1 MPFSLSSTS
10 VLRDPRGVALLLA
23 ATLTTMANA
32 TISPALAG
40 LELRFADHPH
50 VEMLTRLLV
59 PAPSIS
65 VVLFAPFVGILADR
79 VGRRALLL
87 LGVVLFVVSGLA
99 GVVLPDLNSIFASR
113 LMMGVAVALIM
124 TAQTALIG
132 DYFEGDQRQQ
142 LMGLQ
147 ISARNFGGFV
157 AIFLAGLLASIAPQ
171 YAFLLYGLA
180 ALFLPLM
187 WWVIADPQ
195 RLSAAQQAA
204 NDRAMPAPVAGWQL
218 VLFAMILLQTLT
230 SMIFFVMPT
239 QLPFFLQSMGLDAAL
254 ATGNALGALTISGGI
269 AALLYARLHKK
280 VGAAGTLGLGY
291 GFMAAGFFVLAFATG
306 FWSVFAG
313 ATLVGW
319 GFASVMPNF
328 VSIALKVTPAQHRGR
343 AGGLLTMSVFLGQII
358 SPFASMALITQFG
371 FSGLYG
377 LIALVLALF
386 AVAGLAWTIIL
397 RAGKS
402 LLAQ

>member
-1 MPFSLSSTS
+1 MPFSQSFPS
-10 VLRDPRGVALLLA
+10 VLRDPRGIALLLA

-40 LELRFADHPH
+40 LELRFADHPQ
-50 VEMLTRLLV
+50 VELLTRLLV

-79 VGRRALLL
+79 FGRRLLL
-87 LGVVLFVVSGLA
+87 LAGVMLFVLSGLA
-99 GVVLPDLNSIFASR
+99 GAILPDLNSIFASR
-113 LMMGVAVALIM
+113 LVMGVAVALIM

-157 AIFLAGLLASIAPQ
+157 AIFLAGLLAAIAPE

-187 WWVIADPQ
+187 WRVIVDPP
-195 RLSAAQQAA
+195 RLSAAQWAA
-204 NDRAMPAPVAGWQL
+204 DANARPAPQLGWQL
-218 VLFAMILLQTLT
+218 VLLGMILLQMLT
-230 SMIFFVMPT
+230 SLIFFVMPT
-239 QLPFFLQSMGLDAAL
+239 QLPFFLKSLGLDPAL
-254 ATGNALGALTISGGI
+254 ATGNVLGALTISGGI
-269 AALLYARLHKK
+269 AALLYARLHKRI
-280 VGAAGTLGLGY
+280 GAAGTLGLGY
-291 GFMAAGFFVLAFATG
+291 GIMAAGFLVLMAAPGFWLAFA
-306 FWSVFAG
+306 G
-313 ATLVGW
+313 AILVGW

-328 VSIALKVTPAQHRGR
+328 VAIALKITPAQHRGR

-358 SPFASMALITQFG
+358 SPFASMALISQFG
-371 FSGLYG
+371 FAGLYG
-377 LIALVLALF
+377 SIAALLLVFALCGAGRALMIRHTAPPLA
-386 AVAGLAWTIIL
+386 
-397 RAGKS
+397 S
-402 LLAQ
+402 

>member
-79 VGRRALLL
+79 LGRRALLL

-113 LMMGVAVALIM
+113 LIMGVAVALIM

-132 DYFEGDQRQQ
+132 DYFEGEQRQQ

-157 AIFLAGLLASIAPQ
+157 AIFFAGLLASIAPQ

-187 WWVIADPQ
+187 WRVIVDPQ

-204 NDRAMPAPVAGWQL
+204 NDRVMPAPVAGWQL
-218 VLFAMILLQTLT
+218 VLFAMILLQMLT

-239 QLPFFLQSMGLDAAL
+239 QLPFFLQSLGLDAAL

-269 AALLYARLHKK
+269 AALLYARLHKRI
-280 VGAAGTLGLGY
+280 GAAGTLGLGY
-291 GFMAAGFFVLAFATG
+291 GFMGAGFLVLAFATG

-328 VSIALKVTPAQHRGR
+328 VSIALKVTSAQHRGR

-371 FSGLYG
+371 FAGLYG
-377 LIALVLALF
+377 LIALVLAVF
-386 AVAGLAWTIIL
+386 AVAGFARAIIL

-402 LLAQ
+402 LLVQ

>member
-1 MPFSLSSTS
+1 MPFSLSATS

-79 VGRRALLL
+79 LGRRALLL

-113 LMMGVAVALIM
+113 LIMGVAVALIM

-132 DYFEGDQRQQ
+132 DYFEGEQRQQ

-187 WWVIADPQ
+187 WRVIVDPQ

-218 VLFAMILLQTLT
+218 VLFAMILLQMLT

-239 QLPFFLQSMGLDAAL
+239 QLPFFLQSLGLDAAL

-269 AALLYARLHKK
+269 AALLYARLHKRI
-280 VGAAGTLGLGY
+280 GAAGTLGLGY
-291 GFMAAGFFVLAFATG
+291 GFMGAGFLVLAFATG

-371 FSGLYG
+371 FAGLYG
-377 LIALVLALF
+377 LIALVLAVF
-386 AVAGLAWTIIL
+386 AVAGFARAIIL

-402 LLAQ
+402 LLVQ

>member
-1 MPFSLSSTS
+1 
-10 VLRDPRGVALLLA
+10 
-23 ATLTTMANA
+23 
-32 TISPALAG
+32 
-40 LELRFADHPH
+40 
-50 VEMLTRLLV
+50 
-59 PAPSIS
+59 
-65 VVLFAPFVGILADR
+65 
-79 VGRRALLL
+79 
-87 LGVVLFVVSGLA
+87 
-99 GVVLPDLNSIFASR
+99 
-113 LMMGVAVALIM
+113 
-124 TAQTALIG
+124 
-132 DYFEGDQRQQ
+132 
-142 LMGLQ
+142 
-147 ISARNFGGFV
+147 
-157 AIFLAGLLASIAPQ
+157 
-171 YAFLLYGLA
+171 
-180 ALFLPLM
+180 
-187 WWVIADPQ
+187 
-195 RLSAAQQAA
+195 
-204 NDRAMPAPVAGWQL
+204 
-218 VLFAMILLQTLT
+218 
-230 SMIFFVMPT
+230 MPT
-239 QLPFFLQSMGLDAAL
+239 QLPFFLQSLGLDAAL

-269 AALLYARLHKK
+269 AALLYARLNKR

-291 GFMAAGFFVLAFATG
+291 GFMGVGFLVLAFATG